1 MQSRGAISLPQLG
14 DPRRT
19 IGRRVF
25 DFSSQVAIM
34 AIVNRT
40 EDSFY
45 DHGATYA
52 FDAALAKIK
61 DDLQGGAD
69 WIDLGAVPFS
79 PVASDVSEEE
89 EISRIVPLIK
99 SVRERTD
106 AVLSVDTFR
115 SGVARQALAA
125 GADVINDTSGLSDP
139 RMARVIAEAGASV
152 VITHSKARPKSE
164 LRRPSYDDV
173 VSEVRSFLVQ
183 RSDYAQEQ
191 GIEAGKIIIDPGH
204 DLNKNT
210 HHSLELTRR
219 LNELN
224 DLGYPLLA
232 SVSNKDFIAET
243 LDLPQGQLL
252 PGTIA
257 ALVIC
262 VLQGARIIR
271 VHDPRTASA
280 AVNLIAG
287 TMGWRVPPSPR
298 HNLD

>member
-1 MQSRGAISLPQLG
+1 MQRHGPMSLPHLG

-19 IGRRVF
+19 IGRRTF
-25 DFSSQVAIM
+25 NFSNEVAVM

-45 DHGATYA
+45 DHGATYT
-52 FDAALAKIK
+52 FGTALAKIE

-69 WIDLGAVPFS
+69 WIDIGAVPFS
-79 PVASDVSEEE
+79 PLASNVSGEE
-89 EISRIVPLIK
+89 EISRIVPLLK
-99 SVRERTD
+99 SIRKQTD

-115 SGVARQALAA
+115 SEVAKQALAA

-139 RMARVIAEAGASV
+139 RMARVIADAGASV
-152 VITHSKARPKSE
+152 VITHSKARPKE
-164 LRRPSYDDV
+164 ALKRPIYGDL

-183 RSDYAQEQ
+183 RSDYAQGQ
-191 GIEAGKIIIDPGH
+191 GVEASKIIIDPGH

-210 HHSLELTRR
+210 QHSLELTRR

-243 LDLPQGQLL
+243 LNLPQDQLS

-262 VLQGARIIR
+262 ILQGARIIR

-280 AVNLIAG
+280 AVNMIAG
-287 TMGWRVPPSPR
+287 TMGWRLPPSPR